1 MSIEPTPTTTERR
14 GNENLAEAVTEVSER
29 VTVLIR
35 EEIELAKAE
44 TIAKASS
51 LARGIAAV
59 AAGAV
64 FGVFALILALET
76 LAWGL
81 ASIISNVANIWIG
94 FIITTGVLVVLT
106 GGAFLFAWRK
116 LKVGA
121 PTPKMAIDEAKK
133 IRETVSSTGSS

>member
-1 MSIEPTPTTTERR
+1 MGTNNR
-14 GNENLAEAVTEVSER
+14 GNENLARAVTEVSDR
-29 VTVLIR
+29 VTLLIR

-44 TIAKASS
+44 TVAKVSS

-64 FGVFALILALET
+64 FGIFALILALLT

-81 ASIISNVANIWIG
+81 DAILTDAAGNIWLG
-94 FIITTGVLVVLT
+94 FIIVTGVLVALT
-106 GGAFLFAWRK
+106 LGAFLFAWRK

-133 IRETVSSTGSS
+133 ITATVSAKASK

>member
-1 MSIEPTPTTTERR
+1 LSIEPTPTTTERR

-81 ASIISNVANIWIG
+81 ASIITNVANIWIG

-106 GGAFLFAWRK
+106 GAAFLFAWRK

-133 IRETVSSTGSS
+133 IRETVSSRGSS

>member
-1 MSIEPTPTTTERR
+1 MSTERTAITTQSQ
-14 GNENLAEAVTEVSER
+14 GNENLAAAVTEVSER

-44 TIAKASS
+44 TVAKVSS
-51 LARGIAAV
+51 LARGLAAV

-64 FGVFALILALET
+64 FGVFALILGLET

-81 ASIISNVANIWIG
+81 NSPIAGTGKIWIG